1 MSAAVGISD
10 TMTSVITKTSPLSVA
25 DTVTRLTGLITAKG
39 LRLFEV
45 IDQRAEARRVGLDLR
60 ETVLVI
66 FGNPT
71 AGTPVMDAAPL
82 AALDLPLKAL
92 IWDDNGQTRV
102 SYDSPDA
109 VAARRDIPADLVGNL
124 AGINAITDALV
135 AAASRLSVGGVRRRH
150 GLRLRFRRLLRR
162 FPHRRFPHRRLRCR
176 WLLRR
181 WIDGHHGD
189 SLAAPATDSDE
200 EQRDGDEGTGR
211 GRDEEQAGHEQR
223 NADR

>member
-1 MSAAVGISD
+1 
-10 TMTSVITKTSPLSVA
+10 MTSVITKTSPLSVA

-162 FPHRRFPHRRLRCR
+162 FPHRRLLCRR
-176 WLLRR
+176 LLRR
-181 WIDGHHGD
+181 GIDGHRGD
-189 SLAAPATDSDE
+189 SLATPATDSDE
-200 EQRDGDEGTGR
+200 EQRDGDKGTGR

>member
-1 MSAAVGISD
+1 
-10 TMTSVITKTSPLSVA
+10 MTSVITKTSPLSVA

-71 AGTPVMDAAPL
+71 AGTPVMDAVPL

-150 GLRLRFRRLLRR
+150 SLRRGLLRR
-162 FPHRRFPHRRLRCR
+162 R
-176 WLLRR
+176 
-181 WIDGHHGD
+181 IDGHRGD
-189 SLAAPATDSDE
+189 GLATPATNGDE
-200 EQRDGDEGTGR
+200 EQRDGDEGAGR

-223 NADR
+223 DADR